1 MGKLNRRKT
10 VNIQKCT
17 RGELF
22 TKKNNCKLN
31 TLQNLFFNNSLH
43 KEEYYE
49 TFIKNKNELEK
60 RKFLSLLLLVSTNLS
75 LNELINLK
83 VEDFLRMIHE
93 IEKKDKEL
101 KDKELKDYII
111 DNDFTK
117 DELYIKVNSEN
128 VNLKVNI
135 AFNNFFKKE
144 LYSNF
149 ISKGKTQPVLSSMVD
164 NSKPLVATNLQK
176 DLNEEIVEL
185 I

>member
-1 MGKLNRRKT
+1 MDELNRRKT
-10 VNIQKCT
+10 VNIKKCT
-17 RGELF
+17 REELF

-31 TLQNLFFNNSLH
+31 NLQNLFFNNSLH
-43 KEEYYE
+43 KEEYYD
-49 TFIKNKNELEK
+49 TFIKNKNVLEK

-75 LNELINLK
+75 VKELINLK
-83 VEDFLRMIHE
+83 VEDFLIIINE
-93 IEKKDKEL
+93 IERNDKEL
-101 KDKELKDYII
+101 KEYTI
-111 DNDFTK
+111 DDDFTK

-135 AFNNFFKKE
+135 AFNDFFKKE

-149 ISKGKTQPVLSSMVD
+149 ISKGKTQPLLASIID
-164 NSKPLVATNLQK
+164 NTKPLAPTNLQK